1 MTAKRKCGW
10 TEQYLSRSTI
20 RLTWRNHLPPARHS
34 SFAKTTAALGDPLK
48 WELIYQLNSGSV
60 KNPNLIYEGQTLD
73 IPKA

>member
-1 MTAKRKCGW
+1 MDGAIFEPLYYQIDVEK
-10 TEQYLSRSTI
+10 
-20 RLTWRNHLPPARHS
+20 PS
-34 SFAKTTAALGDPLK
+34 SPSEAFQFAKTTAALGDPLK

>member
-1 MTAKRKCGW
+1 M
-10 TEQYLSRSTI
+10 SRST
-20 RLTWRNHLPPARHS
+20 RE
-34 SFAKTTAALGDPLK
+34 LGDPLK

>member
-1 MTAKRKCGW
+1 M
-10 TEQYLSRSTI
+10 
-20 RLTWRNHLPPARHS
+20 
-34 SFAKTTAALGDPLK
+34 K